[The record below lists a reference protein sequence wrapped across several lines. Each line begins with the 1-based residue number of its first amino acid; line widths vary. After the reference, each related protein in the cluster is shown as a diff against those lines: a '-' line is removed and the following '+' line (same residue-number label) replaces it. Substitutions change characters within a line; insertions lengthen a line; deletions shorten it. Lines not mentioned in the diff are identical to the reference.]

1 MPTENEG
8 QGSGAGAA
16 GADAGK
22 AAAGAAAAVGAAGA
36 AAGDAGKA
44 GALTGDGQGAAAG
57 AGKAANGAAA
67 GKAAEGGDAGAQGG
81 ADAGKKAAD
90 WRALPDDFPD
100 RDDITK
106 FMGQFTT
113 QQDAMKAHWNAHR
126 TVSRSIQ
133 PLGKNP
139 SAEDI
144 TRFRRQNNV
153 PETPEG
159 YHDLLRIEPPTG
171 VDLESDASKALIGE
185 VLKAAHAAH
194 TPPQYVRA
202 QIAAAMQWAK
212 AEGDRTQARMEDLA
226 LDADEKLRSEWRGDY
241 EANVNIGKNWA
252 RAVINKVPEFK
263 FILQNAVIDGMKAE
277 DHPIMRKVAATLGRQ
292 MGEGQLASMAMT
304 AGDADKG
311 KEDLEAL
318 TAAYFAAKDAG
329 DTAKAAALEKQRQE
343 LTRRLHGSGERA

>member
-1 MPTENEG
+1 MAGEG
-8 QGSGAGAA
+8 EGTGAGAA
-16 GADAGK
+16 AADAGK
-22 AAAGAAAAVGAAGA
+22 AAAGAAGAAGA
-36 AAGDAGKA
+36 ADAGKA
-44 GALTGDGQGAAAG
+44 GSLTGEGNQGGAD

-67 GKAAEGGDAGAQGG
+67 AGKAAEGAAGAQTG
-81 ADAGKKAAD
+81 ADAGKKPAD

-100 RDDITK
+100 RDDISK

-113 QQDAMKAHWNAHR
+113 LPDAMKAHWNAHR
-126 TVSRSIQ
+126 TVSRAIM

-139 SAEDI
+139 SAEDV

-159 YHDLLRIEPPTG
+159 YHDLLKIEPPTG
-171 VDLESDASKALIGE
+171 VDLDTDASKSLIGE

-202 QIAAAMQWAK
+202 QVNAALNWAK
-212 AEGDRTQARMEDLA
+212 AEGERVQARMEDLA
-226 LDADEKLRSEWRGDY
+226 LDADEKLRTEWRSDY
-241 EANVNIGKNWA
+241 EANVNIGKSWA

-277 DHPIMRKVAATLGRQ
+277 DHPIMRKVAAVLGRQ
-292 MGEGQLASMAMT
+292 MGEGQLAALAMT
-304 AGDADKG
+304 DKDAEKG
-311 KEDLEAL
+311 KEDLEAV
-318 TAAYFAAKDAG
+318 TAQYFAAKDAG

-343 LTRRLHGSGERA
+343 ITKRLYGSGERA